1 VLVGTISPVSVE
13 SERPYPMFMKRL
25 VRFPSNIKCK
35 ICGAF
40 HGGLHGSVCPDCYS
54 KGYR

>member
-1 VLVGTISPVSVE
+1 
-13 SERPYPMFMKRL
+13 MFMKRL